1 MSYECTFICSPELDS
16 AKLEDISAKVSK
28 IIETADGKIKN
39 LQQLGKK
46 KLAYNIKKFR
56 EGNYTY
62 VEFDAAGS
70 VVLSLENFFKVND
83 DVIRFLTVKVEPK
96 KKVVKKPRG
105 VDPSKAAEVKSAQ
118 AENAVAAEVSAE
130 QKSEEV
136 KAEEKVE
143 ENQTETV
150 NESANVSDTAA
161 K

>member
-16 AKLEDISAKVSK
+16 TKVEEMVAKVSK
-28 IIETADGKIKN
+28 IIETSGGTIKN

-56 EGNYTY
+56 EGNYVY
-62 VEFDAAGS
+62 VDFESNGS

-96 KKVVKKPRG
+96 KKVVKKA
-105 VDPSKAAEVKSAQ
+105 KAVEKKQ
-118 AENAVAAEVSAE
+118 ETVAATEAPVE
-130 QKSEEV
+130 
-136 KAEEKVE
+136 EEKE
-143 ENQTETV
+143 EETV
-150 NESANVSDTAA
+150 NAESDISDTTT

>member
-16 AKLEDISAKVSK
+16 AKVEEMTAKVSK
-28 IIETADGKIKN
+28 IIETAGGTIKN

-56 EGNYTY
+56 EGNYVY
-62 VEFDAAGS
+62 VDFESNGS

-96 KKVVKKPRG
+96 KKVVKKA
-105 VDPSKAAEVKSAQ
+105 KAVEKKQ
-118 AENAVAAEVSAE
+118 EVAAATEAPV
-130 QKSEEV
+130 
-136 KAEEKVE
+136 EEKKE
-143 ENQTETV
+143 EETV
-150 NESANVSDTAA
+150 NAESADISDTTT

>member
-105 VDPSKAAEVKSAQ
+105 IDSAKAAQPADVAASAEVK
-118 AENAVAAEVSAE
+118 AEEP
-130 QKSEEV
+130 

-143 ENQTETV
+143 ETKTETV
-150 NESANVSDTAA
+150 NE
-161 K
+161 

>member
-16 AKLEDISAKVSK
+16 TKVEEMVAKVSK
-28 IIETADGKIKN
+28 IIETSGGTIKN

-56 EGNYTY
+56 EGNYVY
-62 VEFDAAGS
+62 VDFESNGS

-96 KKVVKKPRG
+96 KKVIKKT
-105 VDPSKAAEVKSAQ
+105 KAVEKKQ
-118 AENAVAAEVSAE
+118 EAVAATEAPV
-130 QKSEEV
+130 
-136 KAEEKVE
+136 EEKKE
-143 ENQTETV
+143 EETV
-150 NESANVSDTAA
+150 NAESDISDTTT

>member
-16 AKLEDISAKVSK
+16 TKVEDLVAKVSK
-28 IIETADGKIKN
+28 IIEAAEGKIKN

-56 EGNYTY
+56 EGNYVY
-62 VEFDAAGS
+62 VEFDANGS

-96 KKVVKKPRG
+96 KKVAKKAKVVEKKQEP
-105 VDPSKAAEVKSAQ
+105 
-118 AENAVAAEVSAE
+118 VAAT
-130 QKSEEV
+130 EEPV
-136 KAEEKVE
+136 EEKKE
-143 ENQTETV
+143 EETV
-150 NESANVSDTAA
+150 NAESAVSDTDTTT

>member
-16 AKLEDISAKVSK
+16 TKVEEMVAKVSK
-28 IIETADGKIKN
+28 IIETSGGTIKN

-56 EGNYTY
+56 EGNYVY
-62 VEFDAAGS
+62 VDFESNGS

-96 KKVVKKPRG
+96 KKVVKK
-105 VDPSKAAEVKSAQ
+105 VKAVEKKQ
-118 AENAVAAEVSAE
+118 EAVAATEAPV
-130 QKSEEV
+130 
-136 KAEEKVE
+136 EEKKE
-143 ENQTETV
+143 EETV
-150 NESANVSDTAA
+150 NAESDISDTTT

>member
-16 AKLEDISAKVSK
+16 TKVEEMVAKVSK
-28 IIETADGKIKN
+28 IIETAEGKIKN

-56 EGNYTY
+56 EGNYVY
-62 VEFDAAGS
+62 VDFESNGS

-96 KKVVKKPRG
+96 KKVVKKA
-105 VDPSKAAEVKSAQ
+105 KAVEKKQ
-118 AENAVAAEVSAE
+118 ETVAATEAPV
-130 QKSEEV
+130 
-136 KAEEKVE
+136 EEKKE
-143 ENQTETV
+143 EETV
-150 NESANVSDTAA
+150 NAESDISDTTT

>member
-16 AKLEDISAKVSK
+16 TKVEEMVAKVSK
-28 IIETADGKIKN
+28 IIETSGGTIKN

-56 EGNYTY
+56 EGNYVY
-62 VEFDAAGS
+62 VDFESNGS

-96 KKVVKKPRG
+96 KKVVKKA
-105 VDPSKAAEVKSAQ
+105 KAVEKKQ
-118 AENAVAAEVSAE
+118 ETVAATEAPV
-130 QKSEEV
+130 
-136 KAEEKVE
+136 EEKKE
-143 ENQTETV
+143 EETV
-150 NESANVSDTAA
+150 NAESANISDTTT

>member
-16 AKLEDISAKVSK
+16 TKVEEMVAKVSK
-28 IIETADGKIKN
+28 IIETSGGTIKN

-56 EGNYTY
+56 EGNYVY
-62 VEFDAAGS
+62 VDFESNGS

-96 KKVVKKPRG
+96 KKVVKKAKT
-105 VDPSKAAEVKSAQ
+105 VEKKQE
-118 AENAVAAEVSAE
+118 AVAATEAPV
-130 QKSEEV
+130 
-136 KAEEKVE
+136 EEKKE
-143 ENQTETV
+143 EETV
-150 NESANVSDTAA
+150 NAESADISDTTT

>member
-16 AKLEDISAKVSK
+16 TKVEDLVVKVSK
-28 IIETADGKIKN
+28 IIETAEGKIKN

-56 EGNYTY
+56 EGNYVY
-62 VEFDAAGS
+62 VEFDANGS

-96 KKVVKKPRG
+96 KKVVKK
-105 VDPSKAAEVKSAQ
+105 AKSVEAKK
-118 AENAVAAEVSAE
+118 EVAAEDVAAP
-130 QKSEEV
+130 V
-136 KAEEKVE
+136 EEKKE
-143 ENQTETV
+143 EDKKEEIENA
-150 NESANVSDTAA
+150 ESSLSDTTT

>member
-16 AKLEDISAKVSK
+16 TKVEEMVAKVSK
-28 IIETADGKIKN
+28 IIETSGGTIKN

-56 EGNYTY
+56 EGNYVY
-62 VEFDAAGS
+62 VDFESNGS

-96 KKVVKKPRG
+96 KKVVKKA
-105 VDPSKAAEVKSAQ
+105 KAVEKKQ
-118 AENAVAAEVSAE
+118 ETVAATEAPV
-130 QKSEEV
+130 
-136 KAEEKVE
+136 EEKKE
-143 ENQTETV
+143 EETV
-150 NESANVSDTAA
+150 NAESDISDTTT

>member
-16 AKLEDISAKVSK
+16 TKVEDLVAKVSK
-28 IIETADGKIKN
+28 IIETAEGKIKN

-56 EGNYTY
+56 EGNYVY
-62 VEFDAAGS
+62 VEFDANGS

-96 KKVVKKPRG
+96 KKVVKKA
-105 VDPSKAAEVKSAQ
+105 KAVEKKQ
-118 AENAVAAEVSAE
+118 EAVAAT
-130 QKSEEV
+130 EEV
-136 KAEEKVE
+136 AVEEKKE
-143 ENQTETV
+143 EETV
-150 NESANVSDTAA
+150 NAESDISDTTT

>member
-16 AKLEDISAKVSK
+16 TKVEEMVAKVSK
-28 IIETADGKIKN
+28 IIETSGGTIKN

-56 EGNYTY
+56 EGNYVY
-62 VEFDAAGS
+62 VDFESNGS

-96 KKVVKKPRG
+96 KKVVKKA
-105 VDPSKAAEVKSAQ
+105 KAVEKKQ
-118 AENAVAAEVSAE
+118 ETVAATEAPV
-130 QKSEEV
+130 
-136 KAEEKVE
+136 EEKKE
-143 ENQTETV
+143 EETV
-150 NESANVSDTAA
+150 NAESGISDTTT

>member
-16 AKLEDISAKVSK
+16 TKVEDLVAKVSK
-28 IIETADGKIKN
+28 IIETAEGKIKN

-56 EGNYTY
+56 EGNYVY
-62 VEFDAAGS
+62 VDFESNGS

-96 KKVVKKPRG
+96 KKVVKKA
-105 VDPSKAAEVKSAQ
+105 KAVEKKQ
-118 AENAVAAEVSAE
+118 ETVAATEAPV
-130 QKSEEV
+130 
-136 KAEEKVE
+136 EEKKE
-143 ENQTETV
+143 EETV
-150 NESANVSDTAA
+150 NAESDISDTTT

>member
-16 AKLEDISAKVSK
+16 TKVEEMTAKVSK
-28 IIETADGKIKN
+28 IIETAGGTIKN

-56 EGNYTY
+56 EGNYVY
-62 VEFDAAGS
+62 VDFESNGS

-96 KKVVKKPRG
+96 KKVVKK
-105 VDPSKAAEVKSAQ
+105 VKAVEKKQ
-118 AENAVAAEVSAE
+118 EVAAATEAPV
-130 QKSEEV
+130 
-136 KAEEKVE
+136 EEKKE
-143 ENQTETV
+143 EETV
-150 NESANVSDTAA
+150 NAESADISDTTT